1 MIDCGHGGSDAGTVG
16 CNAVTEKEIT
26 LAVGREL
33 AQLLEKNDI
42 RVVLTRSDDSTVA
55 LDDRTSYANRI
66 NADLFVSLHA
76 NNAASNRVQGVETYY
91 FDNALLTQC
100 FSSSDH
106 CLCDV
111 MSSCCSKS
119 KNLARTIHTHL
130 VAQAKTHN
138 AQVCDRQIKK
148 SVSQVLLGT
157 DMPSVLVELGFLSC
171 EREAQLLSSHEYQ
184 RVLARGLYEG
194 IRSYCATA

>member
-106 CLCDV
+106 FLCGV
-111 MSSCCSKS
+111 MSRTVSEIARQGEIPDLKKKLTCKRASRQMENRVSAYTKILANKPPANSKLNIS
-119 KNLARTIHTHL
+119 T
-130 VAQAKTHN
+130 
-138 AQVCDRQIKK
+138 
-148 SVSQVLLGT
+148 LG
-157 DMPSVLVELGFLSC
+157 E
-171 EREAQLLSSHEYQ
+171 
-184 RVLARGLYEG
+184 
-194 IRSYCATA
+194 